1 MSRILS
7 RQELQ
12 TLKMLGATAQKS
24 KRLEVF
30 EMMLCCLLGICQ
42 LLARLAICEVD
53 VVIRGPKDLCDFF
66 DVEVEDAMTCV
77 ICEMTRE

>member
-1 MSRILS
+1 
-7 RQELQ
+7 
-12 TLKMLGATAQKS
+12 
-24 KRLEVF
+24 
-30 EMMLCCLLGICQ
+30 MMLCCWLGICQ

-77 ICEMTRE
+77 IWEMTREMRDHTSATGGEGICGCHWSTGRNP